1 MCAGWDVIKNYL
13 SHINCHIPLIRCF
26 LFLTTT
32 CHFGKIRI
40 IFHFSV
46 TFYTKSDSQ
55 KRVSL
60 AVVIEV
66 T

>member
-1 MCAGWDVIKNYL
+1 MLLRTVWQYQQPL
-13 SHINCHIPLIRCF
+13 SSYR
-26 LFLTTT
+26 LFLIFNTTT

-46 TFYTKSDSQ
+46 TFYTKSDFK